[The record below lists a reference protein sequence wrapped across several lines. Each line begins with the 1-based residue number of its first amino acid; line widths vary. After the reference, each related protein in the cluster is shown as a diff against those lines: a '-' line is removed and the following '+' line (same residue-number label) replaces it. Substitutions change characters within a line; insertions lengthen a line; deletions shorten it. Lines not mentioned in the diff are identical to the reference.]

1 MSLKGTQKLRRKL
14 MELHPH
20 IKGVELLFE
29 TPDLALAAYLRIMGL
44 KIRKIYSRGNKA
56 IFSFIDISE
65 RKVWIDDYFNG
76 KAKVDPL
83 VYKDTLRN
91 LKTYTYNRR

>member
-1 MSLKGTQKLRRKL
+1 
-14 MELHPH
+14 MEVHPH
-20 IKGVELLFE
+20 IKGVEVLFE
-29 TPDLALAAYLRIMGL
+29 TPDLALAAYLRVMGL
-44 KIRKIYSRGNKA
+44 KIKKIYSRGNKA

-76 KAKVDPL
+76 KARVDPL